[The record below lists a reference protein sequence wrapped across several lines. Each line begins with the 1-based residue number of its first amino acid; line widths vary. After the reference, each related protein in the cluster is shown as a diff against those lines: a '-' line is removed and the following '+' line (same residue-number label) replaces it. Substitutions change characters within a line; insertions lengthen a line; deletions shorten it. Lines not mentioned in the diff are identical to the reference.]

1 MLFDTAHVAARP
13 TFNVCVPRDIIPD
26 EEDEPDGSGEQE
38 ERSAALST
46 AYALSLLSEY
56 TQSLDS
62 LPADVS
68 RQFADLRELDA
79 VLSASVHALTSKITR
94 LVEMIETDSSPKE
107 QRMWLLMEIA
117 DEAQRLRLGGEDKI
131 RVAAQ
136 VADGL
141 KAQNEHMTSL
151 LLHIPGFNP
160 SILARHTVYPHI
172 APRSSA
178 PLSMYENGR
187 RRRGALLSGTAD
199 QNSSST
205 RGDAVHGTMMQ
216 KGQDAAKREDHGCQL
231 AVEERRSFKK
241 SLLSVTSHQQ
251 QVHTISAPPAYAA
264 AAATAPARSTNS
276 RKPGQQQTAPPAP
289 RQPLRPD
296 RRRRTARSASSLAG
310 TGGAGELSGTATSG
324 HPSHVSSSY
333 PPAMSAAAAA
343 VGGWSGPV
351 HAQLEGPGMP
361 VARSI
366 VASHPAVLTGP
377 GVDGGGAVAGGGGV
391 AAGASIDTGD
401 GADDGAEADDG
412 RLYCWCQVGS
422 YGDMVAC
429 DDNECEREWFHLGCI
444 GLEVAPEGVW
454 FCEACRVK
462 PKNKRKIA
470 RAAASGGGNRRSNG
484 NPRSARAPSTTT

>member
-1 MLFDTAHVAARP
+1 MATTSDP
-13 TFNVCVPRDIIPD
+13 
-26 EEDEPDGSGEQE
+26 
-38 ERSAALST
+38 AALSS
-46 AYALSLLSEY
+46 AFALSLLSEY

-94 LVEMIETDSSPKE
+94 LIEMIETESSPKE

-160 SILARHTVYPHI
+160 SLLARHTVYPHI
-172 APRSSA
+172 APRSYA
-178 PLSMYENGR
+178 PLSMYESGR
-187 RRRGALLSGTAD
+187 RRRGALLSSSAD
-199 QNSSST
+199 QNNSSNKRR
-205 RGDAVHGTMMQ
+205 RGARDDDAEGIRTPRRERNPDGTNS
-216 KGQDAAKREDHGCQL
+216 
-231 AVEERRSFKK
+231 RSRNGARSRKTDRAGSPTE

-251 QVHTISAPPAYAA
+251 QLPALSAPPAYAN
-264 AAATAPARSTNS
+264 ATPGTTTARPTNS
-276 RKPGQQQTAPPAP
+276 RNPTNNKRRSRPAATP
-289 RQPLRPD
+289 TD
-296 RRRRTARSASSLAG
+296 ATNGASASSLAG
-310 TGGAGELSGTATSG
+310 VGAAELSGVAAGG
-324 HPSHVSSSY
+324 HAAHVASSY
-333 PPAMSAAAAA
+333 TPGMT
-343 VGGWSGPV
+343 GWTGPV

-366 VASHPAVLTGP
+366 VATHPSVLTGP
-377 GVDGGGAVAGGGGV
+377 GIDGGGAVGVAGGVGGN
-391 AAGASIDTGD
+391 GASMDAGD

-429 DDNECEREWFHLGCI
+429 DDNECKHEWFHLGCI

-454 FCEACRVK
+454 FCDTCRVK
-462 PKNKRKIA
+462 PKNKRKLA
-470 RAAASGGGNRRSNG
+470 RATASGGGSRRSNG

>member
-1 MLFDTAHVAARP
+1 MATTSDP
-13 TFNVCVPRDIIPD
+13 
-26 EEDEPDGSGEQE
+26 
-38 ERSAALST
+38 AALST

-172 APRSSA
+172 APRSYA

-199 QNSSST
+199 QNSSSNKRR
-205 RGDAVHGTMMQ
+205 RGARDDDVEGSRTPRRERITDANSRSRNG
-216 KGQDAAKREDHGCQL
+216 ARS
-231 AVEERRSFKK
+231 RRTDRAGSPTE

-264 AAATAPARSTNS
+264 AAAAAAAPAPARSTNS
-276 RKPGQQQTAPPAP
+276 RNQANNKRRSRPAAASATP
-289 RQPLRPD
+289 TD
-296 RRRRTARSASSLAG
+296 AANGASASSLAG
-310 TGGAGELSGTATSG
+310 TGGAAELSGTATSG
-324 HPSHVSSSY
+324 HVSSSY
-333 PPAMSAAAAA
+333 PPAMSAAAAAAA

-366 VASHPAVLTGP
+366 VGLPRGL
-377 GVDGGGAVAGGGGV
+377 DGGGAVAVAGGGV
-391 AAGASIDTGD
+391 AAGASMDTGD
-401 GADDGAEADDG
+401 GADDGGEADDG

-454 FCEACRVK
+454 FCGTCRLK

>member
-1 MLFDTAHVAARP
+1 MATTSDP
-13 TFNVCVPRDIIPD
+13 
-26 EEDEPDGSGEQE
+26 
-38 ERSAALST
+38 AALST

-94 LVEMIETDSSPKE
+94 LVEMIETDISPKE

-172 APRSSA
+172 APRSYA
-178 PLSMYENGR
+178 PLSMYENWPPKTR
-187 RRRGALLSGTAD
+187 CSTLRHCRPEQLSP
-199 QNSSST
+199 T
-205 RGDAVHGTMMQ
+205 RGDAVHGTTMS
-216 KGQDAAKREDHGCQL
+216 KGPERR
-231 AVEERRSFKK
+231 EERGSADGNSRSRNGARSRRFVANTLTAFQNPAANLPGMSRTDRAGSPTE

-264 AAATAPARSTNS
+264 AAAAPARSTNS
-276 RKPGQQQTAPPAP
+276 RNPANNK
-289 RQPLRPD
+289 RRSRPAAASATPTD
-296 RRRRTARSASSLAG
+296 AVNGASASSLAG
-310 TGGAGELSGTATSG
+310 TGGAAELSGTSKSG
-324 HPSHVSSSY
+324 HPSHVASSY
-333 PPAMSAAAAA
+333 PPAMAAAA

-366 VASHPAVLTGP
+366 VASHPTSMGAGTV
-377 GVDGGGAVAGGGGV
+377 AVAGGGVVGN
-391 AAGASIDTGD
+391 GASMDTGD
-401 GADDGAEADDG
+401 GADDGGEADDG

-484 NPRSARAPSTTT
+484 NPRSARAPSTAT

>member
-1 MLFDTAHVAARP
+1 MYHSAVR
-13 TFNVCVPRDIIPD
+13 
-26 EEDEPDGSGEQE
+26 
-38 ERSAALST
+38 RSFVMATTSDPAALST

-172 APRSSA
+172 APRSYA

-199 QNSSST
+199 QNSSSNKRR
-205 RGDAVHGTMMQ
+205 RGARDDDVEGSRTPRRERITDANSRSRNG
-216 KGQDAAKREDHGCQL
+216 ARS
-231 AVEERRSFKK
+231 RRTDRAGSPTE

-264 AAATAPARSTNS
+264 AAAAAPAPARSTNS
-276 RKPGQQQTAPPAP
+276 RNQASNKRRSRPAAASATP
-289 RQPLRPD
+289 TD
-296 RRRRTARSASSLAG
+296 AANGASASSLAG
-310 TGGAGELSGTATSG
+310 TGGAAELSGTATSG
-324 HPSHVSSSY
+324 HPSSSY
-333 PPAMSAAAAA
+333 PPAMSAAA

-366 VASHPAVLTGP
+366 VASHPAAVLTGP
-377 GVDGGGAVAGGGGV
+377 GVDGGGAGAVAGGGGV
-391 AAGASIDTGD
+391 AGGASMDAGD
-401 GADDGAEADDG
+401 GADDGGEADDG

>member
-1 MLFDTAHVAARP
+1 MAATTSDP
-13 TFNVCVPRDIIPD
+13 
-26 EEDEPDGSGEQE
+26 
-38 ERSAALST
+38 AALST

-56 TQSLDS
+56 TQNLDS

-79 VLSASVHALTSKITR
+79 VLSASVHALTSKINR
-94 LVEMIETDSSPKE
+94 LVEMIETNTSPKE

-160 SILARHTVYPHI
+160 SVLARHTVYPHI
-172 APRSSA
+172 APRSYA
-178 PLSMYENGR
+178 PISMYDNGR

-199 QNSSST
+199 QNNSSNKRR
-205 RGDAVHGTMMQ
+205 RGARDDDVEGSRTPRRERIADANNNNNNSRSRNG
-216 KGQDAAKREDHGCQL
+216 ARS
-231 AVEERRSFKK
+231 RRTDRAGSPTE

-264 AAATAPARSTNS
+264 AAAPARPSNS
-276 RKPGQQQTAPPAP
+276 RNPASNK
-289 RQPLRPD
+289 RRSRPAAVSATPTD
-296 RRRRTARSASSLAG
+296 AANGASASS
-310 TGGAGELSGTATSG
+310 GAGAADLSGVATSG
-324 HPSHVSSSY
+324 HPNSHVASSY
-333 PPAMSAAAAA
+333 PPAIAAAAA
-343 VGGWSGPV
+343 VGWSGPV

-366 VASHPAVLTGP
+366 VAHSAVLTGP
-377 GVDGGGAVAGGGGV
+377 GVDGGAVAGN
-391 AAGASIDTGD
+391 GASVDMGGD

-412 RLYCWCQVGS
+412 RLYCLCQVGS

-444 GLEVAPEGVW
+444 GLDVAPEGVW
-454 FCEACRVK
+454 FCEACRAK
-462 PKNKRKIA
+462 SKNKRKLA
-470 RAAASGGGNRRSNG
+470 RAAASGGGNRRSSG

>member
-1 MLFDTAHVAARP
+1 MATTSDP
-13 TFNVCVPRDIIPD
+13 
-26 EEDEPDGSGEQE
+26 
-38 ERSAALST
+38 AALST

-79 VLSASVHALTSKITR
+79 VLSASVHALTSKITH

-107 QRMWLLMEIA
+107 QRMWLLREIA

-172 APRSSA
+172 APRSYA

-199 QNSSST
+199 QNSSSNKRR
-205 RGDAVHGTMMQ
+205 RGARDDDVEGSRTPRRERNTDANSRSRNG
-216 KGQDAAKREDHGCQL
+216 ARS
-231 AVEERRSFKK
+231 RRTDRAGSPTE

-264 AAATAPARSTNS
+264 AAAATAAPAPARSTNS
-276 RKPGQQQTAPPAP
+276 RNPANNKRRSRPTAASATPTDA
-289 RQPLRPD
+289 
-296 RRRRTARSASSLAG
+296 ANGGASASSLAG
-310 TGGAGELSGTATSG
+310 TGGAAELSGTATSG

-361 VARSI
+361 VARPI

-377 GVDGGGAVAGGGGV
+377 GIDGGGAVAVAGGGV
-391 AAGASIDTGD
+391 AAGASMDAGD
-401 GADDGAEADDG
+401 GADDGGEADDG

-454 FCEACRVK
+454 FCDACRIK

-484 NPRSARAPSTTT
+484 NPRSVRAPSTTT

>member
-1 MLFDTAHVAARP
+1 MATTSDP
-13 TFNVCVPRDIIPD
+13 
-26 EEDEPDGSGEQE
+26 
-38 ERSAALST
+38 AALST

-172 APRSSA
+172 APRSYA

-199 QNSSST
+199 QNSSSNKRRRGARDDDAEGT
-205 RGDAVHGTMMQ
+205 RTPRRERITDANSRSRNGARSRRFVAKQ
-216 KGQDAAKREDHGCQL
+216 FPAARTLTSSRTDRAGSPTE
-231 AVEERRSFKK
+231 

-251 QVHTISAPPAYAA
+251 QAHTISAPPAYATA
-264 AAATAPARSTNS
+264 AAAAR
-276 RKPGQQQTAPPAP
+276 R
-289 RQPLRPD
+289 
-296 RRRRTARSASSLAG
+296 AG
-310 TGGAGELSGTATSG
+310 TSRRPTLL
-324 HPSHVSSSY
+324 PC
-333 PPAMSAAAAA
+333 PPPAAAA

-377 GVDGGGAVAGGGGV
+377 GVDGGGAVAVAGGGGGV
-391 AAGASIDTGD
+391 AAGASMDTGD

-454 FCEACRVK
+454 FCEACRLK